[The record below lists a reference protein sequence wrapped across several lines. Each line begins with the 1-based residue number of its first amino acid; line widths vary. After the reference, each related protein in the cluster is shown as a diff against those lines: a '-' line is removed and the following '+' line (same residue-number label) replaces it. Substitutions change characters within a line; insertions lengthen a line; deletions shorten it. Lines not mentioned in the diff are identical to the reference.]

1 MHFLVAFWLYLCI
14 LEFRKLAIYIYDA
27 ENNNFRNYIYI
38 NMSYFGISVSK
49 IFN

>member
-1 MHFLVAFWLYLCI
+1 MHFLVAFWLYLCT

-27 ENNNFRNYIYI
+27 ENNNFQNYIYI
-38 NMSYFGISVSK
+38 NMLYFGISVSK